1 MLVRLGQLCYVLV
14 AYVYQFVWCLVRCI
28 SSLIQS
34 GIIKK
39 TMLRCVVVLSLL
51 TLVGLLVCR
60 RYGHMRRIV
69 HVLGTEHAC

>member
-1 MLVRLGQLCYVLV
+1 MLVRLGRLCYVLV

-60 RYGHMRRIV
+60 RDSRVQIFEERVM
-69 HVLGTEHAC
+69 HVLLK